1 MHDLNDIFDSLINIV
16 EDFPETDLR
25 FSVMQDYIH
34 EITEF
39 LKFTY
44 NQKKLRLEHRI
55 STVTDEVTKD
65 EMLSDLYNLQENGL
79 DHLSHIIWGGILTSI
94 FASYE
99 NSIQEIFEFFSK
111 KYEFPKFVKSGRRSF
126 VKCAEEYSV
135 TNFNCSL
142 FGKPFDRKLL
152 NELSQ
157 LRNSYVHNGCSLILL
172 PCDIR
177 KIIEERAYK
186 DYSLGSKDG
195 LWLAN
200 SKNTQLYFHHVYQ
213 CVTNYQRRVTA
224 VLIDIS
230 KD

>member
-1 MHDLNDIFDSLINIV
+1 
-16 EDFPETDLR
+16 
-25 FSVMQDYIH
+25 MQDYIN

-39 LKFTY
+39 LEFTY
-44 NQKKLRLEHRI
+44 NQKTLRLKHRI

-65 EMLSDLYNLQENGL
+65 EMLSDLYQLQENGL
-79 DHLSHIIWGGILTSI
+79 DHLSHTIWGGVLTSI

-99 NSIQEIFEFFSK
+99 NSIIEIFEFFSE
-111 KYEFPKFVKSGRRSF
+111 KYGFPKFQKKGRSSF
-126 VKCAEEYSV
+126 ITRAEEYSK
-135 TNFNCSL
+135 TNFKVNL
-142 FGKPFDRKLL
+142 FGKPYDKKLL

-177 KIIEERAYK
+177 KIIEEKAYK

-224 VLIDIS
+224 VLFDIS